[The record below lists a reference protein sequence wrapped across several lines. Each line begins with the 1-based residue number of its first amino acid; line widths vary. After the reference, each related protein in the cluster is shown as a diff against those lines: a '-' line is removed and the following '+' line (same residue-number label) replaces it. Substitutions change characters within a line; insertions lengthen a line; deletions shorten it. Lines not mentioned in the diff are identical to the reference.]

1 MTIGIEL
8 DRPDRPGLRR
18 ILYSYQRV
26 VGLVVLDDLELNT
39 ETCFLPSSGA
49 NRETP
54 HGPQARPAASARF
67 QGRAGYAEGSRGFE
81 SFPGTSIP
89 YDYRSYIVYGYT
101 ILSDG
106 VKVPSRFTIDTR
118 SPTLLV
124 APGLW
129 HIAGTWYYPFESEAL
144 HVLGVPPEETRPF
157 MWSTNVPI
165 ETVEEPPYREGQI
178 LHSRVQPVPY
188 RPPPPEPR
196 MVLSRRGGR
205 VIAMP
210 DSGDGWLALVW
221 KLLSPPDLRLAR
233 DSESESLRRIELE
246 KDEIVLWSW
255 RSTAGRRNRAAG
267 FLCSRIG
274 ALLPPHGRRPHLR
287 QRLIRGTES

>member
-1 MTIGIEL
+1 MKLPTDPRLGPP
-8 DRPDRPGLRR
+8 RPPD
-18 ILYSYQRV
+18 SKDVRV
-26 VGLVVLDDLELNT
+26 
-39 ETCFLPSSGA
+39 S
-49 NRETP
+49 
-54 HGPQARPAASARF
+54 
-67 QGRAGYAEGSRGFE
+67 AEGSRGFE

-246 KDEIVLWSW
+246 KDEIVLWSC
-255 RSTAGRRNRAAG
+255 AARRPAKPGGGVLVLTNRAP
-267 FLCSRIG
+267 
-274 ALLPPHGRRPHLR
+274 LPPHGRRPHLR